1 MPAETDRP
9 SQDAILGTT
18 RVRVEANLAQV
29 DAWNG
34 EVNAMMAMNADGARR
49 DADELDKASAGGEWA
64 GLLHGMTLAIK
75 DNIDTAGIE
84 TTSGSQF
91 FKGRVPNSDATV
103 VSRLKRAGAVIV
115 GKSTLHEVA
124 FGVRSHNNVIGQCR
138 NPYDTDYIPGGSSG
152 GSGVAVATGMA
163 DAALGTDTG
172 GSVRIPS
179 AICGITGLRP
189 TTGRVSNA
197 GCLPV
202 SEMHDTIGPM
212 ARSAMDVARLFAV
225 MAGYDDT
232 DTTSRDMPLGN
243 FLPTISNG
251 IAGVHM
257 GVPRAYYYDD
267 LAPDTATAVE
277 DALKVFEKLGAK
289 LVDVDLSGAENTLSE
304 AAVIIYSDAAHL
316 HAERLEQPD
325 KWGAQTIE
333 RMRLAF
339 DYSSRDYARAM
350 RAREQWMRSLKR
362 TFETVDMLA
371 VPTLP
376 QLTPLI
382 EDDRSLFEATKRVAS
397 NTYAG
402 AFGALPGLSVPC
414 GASSSGLPI
423 GLLLEGPW
431 WHEPLLLRAGHAY
444 QQVTEWHKRRPELS
458 TG

>member
-1 MPAETDRP
+1 MTAETDKP
-9 SQDAILGTT
+9 SLNGT
-18 RVRVEANLAQV
+18 RARLEANLAEV

-34 EVNAMMAMNADGARR
+34 RVNAMMAMNEDGARR
-49 DADELDKASAGGEWA
+49 AADDLDKAAANGEWA

-84 TTSGSQF
+84 TTCGSQF

-115 GKSTLHEVA
+115 GKATLHEVA
-124 FGVRSHNNVIGQCR
+124 FGVRSHNAVIGQCR
-138 NPYDTDYIPGGSSG
+138 NPYDTDFIPGGSSG

-172 GSVRIPS
+172 GSVRIPA

-189 TTGRVSNA
+189 TTGRVSNG

-202 SEMHDTIGPM
+202 SELHDTIGPM

-232 DTTSRDMPLGN
+232 DPTSREMPLEN
-243 FLPTISNG
+243 FLPTMGQGISGARVG
-251 IAGVHM
+251 I
-257 GVPRAYYYDD
+257 PRAHYYDD
-267 LAPDTATAVE
+267 LAPETAAAIE
-277 DALKVFEKLGAK
+277 AALKEFEKLGAT
-289 LVDVDLSGAENTLSE
+289 LVDVDLADAESALAE
-304 AAVIIYSDAAHL
+304 AAVIIYSDAAQL

-339 DYSSRDYARAM
+339 DYTSRDYAGAM
-350 RAREQWMRSLKR
+350 RAREHWMRTLKR
-362 TFETVDMLA
+362 TFSEVEMLA
-371 VPTLP
+371 MPTLP
-376 QLTPLI
+376 QLTPPI
-382 EDDRSLFEATKRVAS
+382 EDDRSLYEATRRVAA

-402 AFGALPGLSVPC
+402 AFGALPGLSIPC
-414 GASSSGLPI
+414 GMSGGGLPI

-444 QQVTEWHKRRPELS
+444 QQVTEWHKRRPVLS
-458 TG
+458 